1 MYDEL
6 IRVLRHCGN
15 PNVSCKGCFDEDDC
29 IGADGA
35 WEIGA
40 MANMRAAAEAI
51 EKLVATVGTA
61 YNELANNEANKP
73 RWIPVTERLP
83 EEQQS
88 VLVHRDDGGIFIF
101 GYFTTSPTDECW
113 IDDHLNVYSAYC
125 ITHWMPLP
133 EPPKEE

>member
-6 IRVLRHCGN
+6 VKRLREFASIPEHCE
-15 PNVSCKGCFDEDDC
+15 NVASCDKCSKERICLSFTNKRIIEVATQA
-29 IGADGA
+29 AD
-35 WEIGA
+35 
-40 MANMRAAAEAI
+40 AI
-51 EKLVATVGTA
+51 EELVATVGTA

-83 EEQQS
+83 EIS
-88 VLVHRDDGGIFIF
+88 TWVLTYRPTLEAIWPAFL
-101 GYFTTSPTDECW
+101 TSAGDW
-113 IDDHLNVYSAYC
+113 IDEDGIPPE